1 MEIKATTI
9 CAVKRNGVTAMAGD
23 GQVTMGQ
30 SIVMKGNAKKVKR
43 IYDDKVVVGF
53 AGSVSDAFT
62 LSEKFEEMLQKY
74 SGNLMRSAVELA
86 ESWRKGTM
94 MRNLEAMLIVADK
107 ENLYLISGDGN
118 VIEPEEGVCAIGSGG
133 NYALSAARALIENT
147 DMSAEDPKSYEDSG
161 GHLRFHQP
169 QHSGG
174 NRINQGGYYGTDSQT
189 DSSGTGQIHYRSRR
203 SQKGCGDSVTQPLPQ
218 KNVAAGNA

>member
-133 NYALSAARALIENT
+133 NYALAAARALIQNT
-147 DMSAEDPKSYEDSG
+147 DYSAEEIATKALKIASEICVFTNDNIKCE
-161 GHLRFHQP
+161 
-169 QHSGG
+169 
-174 NRINQGGYYGTDSQT
+174 
-189 DSSGTGQIHYRSRR
+189 
-203 SQKGCGDSVTQPLPQ
+203 V
-218 KNVAAGNA
+218 V